1 MLTAAD
7 WLSSFVMVKGVSLER
22 LSFNTYTGQRA
33 RRGGLWFS
41 LWAPDRA
48 VLVSSPGRVHSLT
61 VPLSTQVY
69 KWVPAILLLKPGVI
83 PAMNYHPI

>member
-22 LSFNTYTGQRA
+22 LSLLIRA
-33 RRGGLWFS
+33 SVQGGVVHGRR
-41 LWAPDRA
+41 APDRA
-48 VLVSSPGRVHSLT
+48 VLVSSPGRGHSLT

-69 KWVPAILLLKPGVI
+69 KWVPAILMLRPGVI
-83 PAMNYHPI
+83 PGMNYHPI